1 MNKLFLQIKMLKS
14 DNGEFQEIF
23 KHFEKTIN
31 IFTRKYNIYDNYN
44 DILYHLWYTLK
55 KVDLSNFNT
64 QNDLERY
71 ISRTLK
77 RYCLDICNKRKI
89 DKKIMYNSEIVDKKL
104 SLIANSYS
112 SYLEF
117 EFNDLISILPDDQKK
132 IIYMKFVEDIKE
144 IDIAKKLNISRQSVY
159 KNKILALER
168 LEPILKKLINM

>member
-1 MNKLFLQIKMLKS
+1 M
-14 DNGEFQEIF
+14 
-23 KHFEKTIN
+23 
-31 IFTRKYNIYDNYN
+31 
-44 DILYHLWYTLK
+44 
-55 KVDLSNFNT
+55 SNFNT

-89 DKKIMYNSEIVDKKL
+89 DKKIIYNSEIADKKL

-112 SYLEF
+112 SYSEF

-159 KNKILALER
+159 KNKIMALER